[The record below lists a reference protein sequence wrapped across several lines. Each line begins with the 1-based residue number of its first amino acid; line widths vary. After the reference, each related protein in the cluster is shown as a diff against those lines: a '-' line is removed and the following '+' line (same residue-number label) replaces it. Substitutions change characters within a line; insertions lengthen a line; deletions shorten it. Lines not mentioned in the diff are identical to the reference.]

1 MTLWFRTASAAARAI
16 APNLGRR
23 RARFAALLLAFPIL
37 LTLGGGAQAGAA
49 SPASGV
55 TVQSFVSGLP
65 DVPPPSLFAGVGP
78 VGLAFNRANHLL
90 VSDAANLGF
99 YSFGRTGS
107 TAPSPI
113 TTGNV
118 QTGLAFGKHGQL
130 FAALYQAGNIDQID
144 PGSGAFV
151 RQLNPPGTT
160 YPCVIGLAADPVS
173 GDLFFGQTNSGG
185 VCPGN
190 PVLTRV
196 ENPASAHPTFVAY
209 SAVPGIYY
217 EGLAFAPDG
226 TLYAV
231 QQNSNGGCAVRI
243 SGTRSPAPPTITTI
257 ACFPNFG
264 EFIGIETI
272 ALLPQNRDEAAAVRT
287 SRRPSPLLFVAG
299 PSGTITM
306 IDQSTAPATLT
317 PIVTLS
323 TRIDGMV
330 GGPDCRLYA
339 TQSTGVDRI
348 TNPAGAC
355 CQSHQ
360 PSPGAPHRHGRPED
374 GQCQEQQ

>member
-1 MTLWFRTASAAARAI
+1 MTLGFGTMSVAARAV
-16 APNLGRR
+16 AANLGRR
-23 RARFAALLLAFPIL
+23 RTRFAGLVLAFTIL
-37 LTLGGGAQAGAA
+37 LTLGGGGHAGAT
-49 SPASGV
+49 SPAAGV
-55 TVQSFVSGLP
+55 RVQSFVSGLP

-78 VGLAFNRANHLL
+78 VGLTFNRANHLL

-144 PGSGAFV
+144 PGSGAFI
-151 RQLNPPGTT
+151 RQLNPPGAT
-160 YPCVIGLAADPVS
+160 YPCVIGLATDPIS
-173 GDLFFGQTNSGG
+173 GDLFFGQTNSGA

-196 ENPASAHPTFVAY
+196 EHPSSAHPTFVAY
-209 SAVPGIYY
+209 SAMPGIYY

-243 SGTRSPAPPTITTI
+243 SGTRSPAPPAIATL

-272 ALLPQNRDEAAAVRT
+272 ALLPENRGEAAAGPT
-287 SRRPSPLLFVAG
+287 SSRPPPLLFVAG

-306 IDQSTAPATLT
+306 IDQSTALPTLT

-348 TNPAGAC
+348 TNPTGAC
-355 CQSHQ
+355 KQ
-360 PSPGAPHRHGRPED
+360 
-374 GQCQEQQ
+374 